1 MNVNIK
7 SANDLRS
14 LFLKFFQQKNHAV
27 IPSASLIPENDPTV
41 LFTTAGM
48 HLAGAL
54 SFGREAPH
62 GHAADGRAEVHPHR
76 RHRRRG
82 RPQPP
87 HLL

>member
-41 LFTTAGM
+41 LFTTA
-48 HLAGAL
+48 ACTPWCPICWAR
-54 SFGREAPH
+54 STPWA
-62 GHAADGRAEVHPHR
+62 
-76 RHRRRG
+76 RG
-82 RPQPP
+82 
-87 HLL
+87 